1 MGHRKYDNP
10 KRGTLGFVK
19 GVQPQGGVVRRRAPV
34 VKDVFADIG
43 ANKSIGDDGVGTAI
57 HAKDRSEF
65 DIFPIGSNKKS
76 ILSMQAAIQG
86 KTPSPGAGDNV
97 TWTPLS
103 KRKFIGERTFTQ
115 PDQVFGGLKRF
126 TQTRFRSGSIIEDHE
141 HQAENSTVWEKGS
154 ILHMDRNKRTQY
166 TNKSRRQGLS
176 NPLPT
181 KTK

>member
-1 MGHRKYDNP
+1 MGHKKYENP
-10 KRGTLGFVK
+10 QRRTPGFVK
-19 GVQPQGGVVRRRAPV
+19 GVQPQGRVVRRR
-34 VKDVFADIG
+34 KDVFADIG
-43 ANKSIGDDGVGTAI
+43 ANKSIGDVGKPV
-57 HAKDRSEF
+57 HAKDRPEF

-86 KTPSPGAGDNV
+86 MTPSPGAGDNV
-97 TWTPLS
+97 TWTPLT
-103 KRKFIGERTFTQ
+103 KREVIGKRTFSQ

-141 HQAENSTVWEKGS
+141 HQAKGSSSWEQGS

-166 TNKSRRQGLS
+166 TNKSRRQGITD
-176 NPLPT
+176 PLPT